1 MSTKLQEI
9 KLSQFMHRISVHI
22 ILLTTLLGSM
32 YTNARNMPDELYQG
46 MIQFELDSGRYFD
59 ALALMDDKYKKSNGI
74 EYLTALQGFNIN
86 HDLPDLIKNAKAQK
100 QLTDADYY
108 KLGRSE
114 YLSGDCLAALKLF
127 KNIQNNLPLDLKEP
141 LAFYRA
147 NCFIKLGSNVRAAQS
162 LTGMM
167 GGIWVA
173 YAYYNLAVSYAAGS
187 RDKTKALVA
196 LRVAESLNT
205 GASKEAKSLND
216 KINLVAGK
224 LYLESD
230 KKDSAVQFF
239 KKVYLNSDS
248 TPAALYLNG
257 LAQLELGDFRS
268 ATQAWHSL
276 KPYPLINQSVS
287 EALLAIPFAFERS
300 GYISQTI
307 EAYLEA
313 SNTFEAEIQK
323 IDKIDGL
330 LEKYGAV
337 KIFIDDSEIE
347 GLEWFLA
354 KDIVKNTARATYYQF
369 LVQDYGFYDQVQ
381 LFEELSFLQTAL
393 DFWASQLQVFE
404 QSIKSK
410 MSSFRNKQS
419 RFSSTELKREIDAQ
433 KGQIDSL
440 GKQSGMTQTLASNL
454 DIDQMQKS
462 VEDLKGRLD
471 RLQQKI
477 KQGERSLNDQ
487 LDEAKLLDKQISA
500 VQKELKKVISALSKE
515 ITLSARSRLS
525 VLRKVMVS
533 NFERS
538 EQGLIHIFEEIAE
551 SKQMKR
557 RNLLDGRYQ

>member
-114 YLSGDCLAALKLF
+114 YLSVDCLAALKLF